1 MLLQQRFG
9 SVDTQACRQ
18 QEVVFN
24 ARWLFC
30 FSLLCLSVLFGLD
43 KSGPYMIPLIYIR
56 ELEFLHLDMPEI
68 HCAHLTANE
77 REGCLDRIKRFACL
91 GYPLMSVSSRKN
103 TDDTCLPL
111 TIGSHEAIDHLT

>member
-1 MLLQQRFG
+1 
-9 SVDTQACRQ
+9 
-18 QEVVFN
+18 
-24 ARWLFC
+24 
-30 FSLLCLSVLFGLD
+30 
-43 KSGPYMIPLIYIR
+43 MIPLIYIR

-111 TIGSHEAIDHLT
+111 TIGSHEAIDHLTDCLVAAVGNDQLIPIFGSFGCQFHRVPTM